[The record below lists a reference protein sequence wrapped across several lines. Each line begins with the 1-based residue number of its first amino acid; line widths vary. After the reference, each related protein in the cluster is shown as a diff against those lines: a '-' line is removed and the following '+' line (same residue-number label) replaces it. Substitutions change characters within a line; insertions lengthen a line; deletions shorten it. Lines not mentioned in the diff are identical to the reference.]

1 MRALDGIRILDF
13 SRVLAGPYCTM
24 LLADLGADVIKVE
37 APGVGDLSR
46 GMAPRLDDETSG
58 AFLTVNRNKR
68 SIALD
73 LKSDEG
79 IAVAKR
85 LVGSA
90 DVVIEN
96 FRPGVMAKF
105 GLDYESLRED
115 FPGLV
120 YCSISG
126 FGQTGP
132 YAQRGGLD
140 LIAQGMTG
148 LMSITGEPDR
158 PPVKC
163 GIPVTDLGAGLFAV
177 YGILAALYERKDSGV
192 GQYVETS
199 LYEAGLGLQ
208 VWEVTEAV
216 YTGRVPQPT
225 GSAHRLGAPYQAYRC
240 ADGAITV
247 GADSSRHWAAFCSV
261 VGLDNLTSDPRFST
275 NASRMVNLHELQ
287 TIVEEQLAPYDRAH
301 WLKEFEDAGI
311 PAGPINSVPE
321 AIEDPHT
328 AARAMILE
336 QEHPDFGTVR
346 TLGPVVKLSRTA
358 ATVRTVAPRI
368 GADSAQV
375 LEDCGF
381 TTDEVNALLKAG
393 TVRDAAPAG
402 DAP

>member
-1 MRALDGIRILDF
+1 MSALDGIRIIDF

-46 GMAPRLDDETSG
+46 GMDPRLDEETSG

-73 LKSDEG
+73 LKSEEG
-79 IAVAKR
+79 LAVAKR
-85 LVGSA
+85 LIGSA
-90 DVVIEN
+90 DVLIEN
-96 FRPGVMAKF
+96 FRPGVMARF
-105 GLDYESLRED
+105 GLDYASLKEE

-140 LIAQGMTG
+140 LIAQGMSG
-148 LMSITGEPDR
+148 LMSITGEPGR

-177 YGILAALYERKDSGV
+177 YGILAALYERRGSGQ

-199 LYEAGLGLQ
+199 LFETGLGLQ

-247 GADSSRHWAAFCSV
+247 GADSDHHWVAFCSV
-261 VGLDNLTSDPRFST
+261 LGREDLAQDPRFGT
-275 NASRMVNLHELQ
+275 NADRMTNLQELQ
-287 TIVEEQLAPYDRAH
+287 EVVEDVMSAHDRQT
-301 WLKEFEDAGI
+301 WLERLEAAGI

-321 AIEDPHT
+321 AIVDPHT
-328 AARAMILE
+328 VAREMIQE
-336 QEHPDFGTVR
+336 QEHPELGTIR

-358 ATVRTVAPRI
+358 ASVRTVAPRI
-368 GADSAQV
+368 GADTTEV
-375 LEDCGF
+375 LADCGF
-381 TTDEVNALLKAG
+381 SADEVDALLEAG
-393 TVRDAAPAG
+393 TVRAAATAG
-402 DAP
+402 AAR

>member
-1 MRALDGIRILDF
+1 MSALDGIRILDF

-46 GMAPRLDDETSG
+46 AMDPRLDDETSG

-73 LKSDEG
+73 LKSPEG
-79 IAVAKR
+79 IEVAKR
-85 LVGSA
+85 LIASA

-96 FRPGVMAKF
+96 FRPGVMARF
-105 GLDYESLRED
+105 GLDYDSLSED
-115 FPGLV
+115 FPALV

-140 LIAQGMTG
+140 LIAQGMSG
-148 LMSITGEPDR
+148 LMSITGEPGR
-158 PPVKC
+158 PPVQC

-177 YGILAALYERKDSGV
+177 YGILAALMERTRSGR

-199 LYEAGLGLQ
+199 LYETGLGLQ

-216 YTGRVPQPT
+216 YTGRVPRPT

-247 GADSSRHWAAFCSV
+247 GADSDRHWSSFCRV
-261 VGLDNLTSDPRFST
+261 LGLPELAGDPRFAT
-275 NASRMVNLHELQ
+275 NADRMTNIDVLQ
-287 TIVEEQLAPYDRAH
+287 EVVEAQMAAHDRAT
-301 WLKEFEDAGI
+301 WLERLEDAGI

-321 AIEDPHT
+321 AIADPHT
-328 AARAMILE
+328 AARGMIQE
-336 QEHPDFGTVR
+336 QEHPDFGTIR

-358 ATVRTVAPRI
+358 ATVRTLAPRI
-368 GADSAQV
+368 GADSARV

-381 TTDEVNALLKAG
+381 SADEVATLLGAG
-393 TVRDAAPAG
+393 TVRAATMEA
-402 DAP
+402 AR